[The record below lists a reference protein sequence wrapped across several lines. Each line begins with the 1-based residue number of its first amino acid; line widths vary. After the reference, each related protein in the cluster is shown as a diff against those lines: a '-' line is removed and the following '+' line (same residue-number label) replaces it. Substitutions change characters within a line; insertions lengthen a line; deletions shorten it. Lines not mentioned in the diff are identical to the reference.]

1 MKLSAGLKIWGDLQ
15 ENKKMAETEIDREM
29 KSMLAEGEKIL
40 IIAEQSRTLPGGS
53 LFTPNTILVT
63 NRRVLFKDPEL
74 LGLKANII
82 DMNYRDISNVRLKR
96 GIFSTEIYLTSRFEG
111 REIVLQAVNKN
122 VARRVIS
129 TIQSGINGDL
139 EK

>member
-1 MKLSAGLKIWGDLQ
+1 MT
-15 ENKKMAETEIDREM
+15 ETEIDEEM
-29 KSMLAEGEKIL
+29 KSMLAEGERIL

-63 NRRVLFKDPEL
+63 NRRILFKDPEL

-111 REIVLQAVNKN
+111 KDIVLPAVDKN
-122 VARRVIS
+122 VAQRVIS

>member
-1 MKLSAGLKIWGDLQ
+1 M
-15 ENKKMAETEIDREM
+15 TEIKIDEEM

-40 IIAEQSRTLPGGS
+40 VIAEQSRTLPGGS
-53 LFTPNTILVT
+53 LFTPNMIVVT
-63 NRRVLFKDPEL
+63 NRRVLFKDPEW

-96 GIFSTEIYLTSRFEG
+96 GIFSTEIYLVSRFEG
-111 REIVLQAVNKN
+111 RDVVLPAVDKD
-122 VARRVIS
+122 VAQRIIS

-139 EK
+139 DVKKS

>member
-1 MKLSAGLKIWGDLQ
+1 MRKT
-15 ENKKMAETEIDREM
+15 KMTETEIDEEM
-29 KSMLAEGEKIL
+29 KSMLAEGERIL

-111 REIVLQAVNKN
+111 KDIVLPAVDKN
-122 VARRVIS
+122 VAQRVIS

>member
-1 MKLSAGLKIWGDLQ
+1 MRKT
-15 ENKKMAETEIDREM
+15 KMTETEIDEEM

-40 IIAEQSRTLPGGS
+40 IVAEQSRTLPGGS

-63 NRRVLFKDPEL
+63 NKRVLFKDPEL

-111 REIVLQAVNKN
+111 KDIVLPAVDKDI
-122 VARRVIS
+122 AQRVIS

>member
-1 MKLSAGLKIWGDLQ
+1 MT
-15 ENKKMAETEIDREM
+15 ETEIDEEM

-111 REIVLQAVNKN
+111 RDIVLQAVDKD
-122 VARRVIS
+122 VAQRVIS

>member
-1 MKLSAGLKIWGDLQ
+1 MRKT
-15 ENKKMAETEIDREM
+15 KMTETEIDEEM

-111 REIVLQAVNKN
+111 KDIVLPAVDKN
-122 VARRVIS
+122 VAQRVIS

>member
-1 MKLSAGLKIWGDLQ
+1 MT
-15 ENKKMAETEIDREM
+15 ETEIDEEM

-63 NRRVLFKDPEL
+63 NKRVLFKDPEL

-82 DMNYRDISNVRLKR
+82 DMNYRDISNVRLRR

-111 REIVLQAVNKN
+111 RDIVLQAVDKD
-122 VARRVIS
+122 VAQRVIS

>member
-1 MKLSAGLKIWGDLQ
+1 MT
-15 ENKKMAETEIDREM
+15 ETEIDEEM

-53 LFTPNTILVT
+53 LFTPNTIFVT

-96 GIFSTEIYLTSRFEG
+96 GIFSTEIYLKSRFEG
-111 REIVLQAVNKN
+111 REIVLPAVDKD
-122 VARRVIS
+122 VAQRVIS

>member
-1 MKLSAGLKIWGDLQ
+1 MT
-15 ENKKMAETEIDREM
+15 ETEIDEEM
-29 KSMLAEGEKIL
+29 KSMLAKGEKIL
-40 IIAEQSRTLPGGS
+40 IVAEQSRTLPGGS

-63 NRRVLFKDPEL
+63 NKRVLFKDPEL

-111 REIVLQAVNKN
+111 RDIVLPAVDKD
-122 VARRVIS
+122 VAQRVIS

>member
-1 MKLSAGLKIWGDLQ
+1 MRKI
-15 ENKKMAETEIDREM
+15 KMTETEIDEEM
-29 KSMLAEGEKIL
+29 KSMLAEGERIL

-111 REIVLQAVNKN
+111 REIVLQAVDKD
-122 VARRVIS
+122 VAQRVIS

-139 EK
+139 EKLRKGLS

>member
-1 MKLSAGLKIWGDLQ
+1 MT
-15 ENKKMAETEIDREM
+15 ETEIDEEM
-29 KSMLAEGEKIL
+29 KSMLAEGERIL

-111 REIVLQAVNKN
+111 REIVLQAVDKD
-122 VARRVIS
+122 VAQRVIS

>member
-1 MKLSAGLKIWGDLQ
+1 MT
-15 ENKKMAETEIDREM
+15 ETEIDEEM
-29 KSMLAEGEKIL
+29 RSMLAEGERIL
-40 IIAEQSRTLPGGS
+40 VIAEQSRTLPGGS

-63 NRRVLFKDPEL
+63 NKRVLFKDPEL

-111 REIVLQAVNKN
+111 RDIVLQAVDKD
-122 VARRVIS
+122 VAQRVIS

>member
-1 MKLSAGLKIWGDLQ
+1 MRKT
-15 ENKKMAETEIDREM
+15 KMTETEIDEEM

-96 GIFSTEIYLTSRFEG
+96 GIFSTEIYLASRFEG
-111 REIVLQAVNKN
+111 KDIVLPAVDKN
-122 VARRVIS
+122 VAQRVIS
-129 TIQSGINGDL
+129 TIQSGINGDCL
-139 EK
+139 LYTSPSPRD

>member
-1 MKLSAGLKIWGDLQ
+1 MT
-15 ENKKMAETEIDREM
+15 ETEIDEEM
-29 KSMLAEGEKIL
+29 KSMLAEGETIL

-111 REIVLQAVNKN
+111 REIVLQAVDKD
-122 VARRVIS
+122 VAQRVIS

>member
-1 MKLSAGLKIWGDLQ
+1 MT
-15 ENKKMAETEIDREM
+15 ETEIDEEM

-96 GIFSTEIYLTSRFEG
+96 GIFSTEIYLASRFEG
-111 REIVLQAVNKN
+111 KDIVLPAVDKN
-122 VARRVIS
+122 VAQRVIS

>member
-1 MKLSAGLKIWGDLQ
+1 MRKT
-15 ENKKMAETEIDREM
+15 KMTETEIDEEM

-63 NRRVLFKDPEL
+63 NKRVLFKDPEL

-96 GIFSTEIYLTSRFEG
+96 GTFSTEIYLTSRFEG
-111 REIVLQAVNKN
+111 KDIVLPAVDKD
-122 VARRVIS
+122 VAQRVIS

>member
-1 MKLSAGLKIWGDLQ
+1 MT
-15 ENKKMAETEIDREM
+15 ETEIDGEM
-29 KSMLAEGEKIL
+29 KSILAEGEKIL
-40 IIAEQSRTLPGGS
+40 IIAVQSRTLPGGS

-63 NRRVLFKDPEL
+63 NKRVLFKEPEL
-74 LGLKANII
+74 FGLKANII
-82 DMNYRDISNVRLKR
+82 DMNYRDISNVRLNR

-111 REIVLQAVNKN
+111 REIVLQAVDKK

-139 EK
+139 EKGY

>member
-1 MKLSAGLKIWGDLQ
+1 MT
-15 ENKKMAETEIDREM
+15 ETEIDEEM
-29 KSMLAEGEKIL
+29 KSMLAVGEKIL

-63 NRRVLFKDPEL
+63 NRRVLFKDPEF

-111 REIVLQAVNKN
+111 REIVLQAVDKD
-122 VARRVIS
+122 VAQRVIS

>member
-1 MKLSAGLKIWGDLQ
+1 MT
-15 ENKKMAETEIDREM
+15 ETEIDEEM

-40 IIAEQSRTLPGGS
+40 IVAEQSRTLPGGS

-63 NRRVLFKDPEL
+63 N
-74 LGLKANII
+74 
-82 DMNYRDISNVRLKR
+82 KR

-111 REIVLQAVNKN
+111 REIVLPAVDKDI
-122 VARRVIS
+122 AQRVIS

>member
-1 MKLSAGLKIWGDLQ
+1 MT
-15 ENKKMAETEIDREM
+15 ETEIDEEM

-111 REIVLQAVNKN
+111 REIVLQAVDKD
-122 VARRVIS
+122 VAQRVIS

>member
-1 MKLSAGLKIWGDLQ
+1 MTG
-15 ENKKMAETEIDREM
+15 TEIDEEM

-40 IIAEQSRTLPGGS
+40 IIAKQSRTLPGGS

-111 REIVLQAVNKN
+111 REIVLPAVDKD
-122 VARRVIS
+122 VAQRVIS

>member
-1 MKLSAGLKIWGDLQ
+1 MRKT
-15 ENKKMAETEIDREM
+15 KMTETEIDEEM
-29 KSMLAEGEKIL
+29 KSMLAEGERIL

-96 GIFSTEIYLTSRFEG
+96 GIFSTGIYLTSRFEG
-111 REIVLQAVNKN
+111 RDIVLQAVDKD
-122 VARRVIS
+122 VAQRVIS

>member
-1 MKLSAGLKIWGDLQ
+1 MT
-15 ENKKMAETEIDREM
+15 ETEIDEEM
-29 KSMLAEGEKIL
+29 KSMLAEGERIL

-96 GIFSTEIYLTSRFEG
+96 GIFSTEILLTSRFEG
-111 REIVLQAVNKN
+111 RDIVLQAVDKD
-122 VARRVIS
+122 VAKRVIS

>member
-1 MKLSAGLKIWGDLQ
+1 MRKT
-15 ENKKMAETEIDREM
+15 KMTETEIDEEM

-111 REIVLQAVNKN
+111 REIVLQAVDKD
-122 VARRVIS
+122 VAQRVIS

>member
-1 MKLSAGLKIWGDLQ
+1 MRRT
-15 ENKKMAETEIDREM
+15 KMTETEIDEEM
-29 KSMLAEGEKIL
+29 KSMLAEGERIL

-111 REIVLQAVNKN
+111 RDIVLQAVDKD
-122 VARRVIS
+122 VAQRVIS

>member
-1 MKLSAGLKIWGDLQ
+1 MT
-15 ENKKMAETEIDREM
+15 ETEIDEEM

-40 IIAEQSRTLPGGS
+40 IVAEQSRTLPGGS

-63 NRRVLFKDPEL
+63 NKRVLFKDPEL

-111 REIVLQAVNKN
+111 RDIVLPAVDKD
-122 VARRVIS
+122 VAQRVIS

>member
-1 MKLSAGLKIWGDLQ
+1 MRKT
-15 ENKKMAETEIDREM
+15 KMTETEIDEEM

-96 GIFSTEIYLTSRFEG
+96 GIFSTEILLTSRFEG
-111 REIVLQAVNKN
+111 RDIVLQAVDKD
-122 VARRVIS
+122 VAKRVIS

>member
-1 MKLSAGLKIWGDLQ
+1 MRKT
-15 ENKKMAETEIDREM
+15 KMTETEIDEEM
-29 KSMLAEGEKIL
+29 KSMLAEGERIL

-111 REIVLQAVNKN
+111 RDIVLQAVDKD
-122 VARRVIS
+122 VAQRVIS